1 MPRVVRGSGR
11 PRSPLSR
18 FEGLVLAEQEGF
30 EPSIRETRIPDF
42 ESGAFDHSAI
52 APQG

>member
-18 FEGLVLAEQEGF
+18 FEGLVLAGCERF
-30 EPSIRETRIPDF
+30 ELLIWPTTKPADEVVKIVHCAKLNT
-42 ESGAFDHSAI
+42 
-52 APQG
+52 

>member
-18 FEGLVLAEQEGF
+18 FEGLVLAGCERF
-30 EPSIRETRIPDF
+30 EPLIR
-42 ESGAFDHSAI
+42 I
-52 APQG
+52 ATKPADGVVKIVRCAKLNT

>member
-18 FEGLVLAEQEGF
+18 FEGLVLAGIKGF
-30 EPSIRETRIPDF
+30 ETSIKPTQQLHEVVTGCYRDMLR
-42 ESGAFDHSAI
+42 
-52 APQG
+52 